1 MWHQCSKI
9 LGVPRLPPGG
19 SLVTG
24 RADFLARVNGV
35 LVSQDQGK
43 EGNISAS
50 DIYKVLIYNILP
62 LKGYCYCK

>member
-1 MWHQCSKI
+1 MFSEY
-9 LGVPRLPPGG
+9 GEASYTSFYRNYV
-19 SLVTG
+19 
-24 RADFLARVNGV
+24 GV
-35 LVSQDQGK
+35 LVSQDQDK